1 MAAKMTCAPLT
12 SANVFRV
19 LSALNARSVFI
30 TKYSLVQCSGLALNL
45 RFTLVDVRKIL
56 IDETVPAS
64 EPPPAPDD

>member
-12 SANVFRV
+12 SAKVFRV
-19 LSALNARSVFI
+19 LSALNARNVFI
-30 TKYSLVQCSGLALNL
+30 TKCFLVQGSGFGLNL

-64 EPPPAPDD
+64 DPLEAPD

>member
-12 SANVFRV
+12 SAKVFRV
-19 LSALNARSVFI
+19 LSALNARNVFI
-30 TKYSLVQCSGLALNL
+30 TEFSLVQCSLSSLNL

-64 EPPPAPDD
+64 EPLEAPD

>member
-12 SANVFRV
+12 SAKVFRV
-19 LSALNARSVFI
+19 LSALNARNVFI
-30 TKYSLVQCSGLALNL
+30 TKCSLVECSGFCQNL

-64 EPPPAPDD
+64 EPLEAPD

>member
-12 SANVFRV
+12 SAKVFRV
-19 LSALNARSVFI
+19 LRALNARNVFI
-30 TKYSLVQCSGLALNL
+30 TEFSLVQCSLSSSNL

-64 EPPPAPDD
+64 EPLEAPD

>member
-19 LSALNARSVFI
+19 RRALNARNVFI
-30 TKYSLVQCSGLALNL
+30 TKISLVQCSGFGLHL

-64 EPPPAPDD
+64 EPLEAPD